1 MQVHRVWPGHPSP
14 LGATWD
20 GSGINFAIYSA
31 HATSVD
37 LCLFDS
43 PYADR
48 EQARLPLR
56 ECTHHVW
63 HGYVP
68 GLMPG
73 QLYGFRVAGPWAPEA
88 GHRFNPAKVLIDPYA
103 RAIGRRM
110 RWHDSLLGHVANNP
124 QARDT
129 QDSAPWAPLGA
140 VVDGGFAWGDDRPPA
155 TPLQDSVI
163 YELHVRGFTRLHPGV
178 PEHLRGSYLGLA
190 SEPVIEHL
198 KSLGVTAV
206 ELLPIHAHADERHL
220 GDRGLT
226 NYWGYNTLGF
236 FAPESRYGSGFQP
249 LDAVREFKM
258 MVRALHAAGLEVI
271 LDVVYNHTGEGSHL
285 GPTLA
290 FRGLDNTVYYRLL
303 PGQPALYEDFT
314 GVGNTLNVRHP
325 QVLKLVMDSLRYWVT
340 EMRVD
345 GFRFDLAPAL
355 GRETGSFDASAA
367 FFDAIHQDPILSAVK
382 LIAEP
387 WDLGPHGFQV
397 GHFPA
402 GWSEWNALYRDGVR
416 RYWRGDR
423 GLLPELAT
431 RVAGSSDLYQGAGR
445 QPTASIN
452 FVTCHDGFTLRD
464 LVSYTQKRNEA
475 NGEHNNDGESNNLST
490 NGGVE
495 GPSTDPAVEAGR
507 LRLIR
512 NFLATLFV
520 SQGVPM
526 ITAGDEMGRT
536 QRGNNNAYCQD
547 NEVSWVNWT
556 LTPAERQLLEFTR
569 SLIVVRHAHQVLRRR
584 RYFDGRGHNGDKDVV
599 WYDPRGREMSPA
611 AWSED
616 TSVVGM
622 RISATV
628 VDERTGLT
636 DPHEHDV
643 LVALF
648 NADAVEA
655 GFVLPKA
662 EGTWVVLFDTTDET
676 SQAAL
681 APRKFAGGDRYPLH
695 PRSVVLLRA
704 EPPPT
709 APPEPPASRLR
720 NRPRR
725 RAADF
730 RR

>member
-1 MQVHRVWPGHPSP
+1 MSAASP
-14 LGATWD
+14 
-20 GSGINFAIYSA
+20 
-31 HATSVD
+31 
-37 LCLFDS
+37 
-43 PYADR
+43 
-48 EQARLPLR
+48 
-56 ECTHHVW
+56 
-63 HGYVP
+63 
-68 GLMPG
+68 
-73 QLYGFRVAGPWAPEA
+73 
-88 GHRFNPAKVLIDPYA
+88 
-103 RAIGRRM
+103 
-110 RWHDSLLGHVANNP
+110 
-124 QARDT
+124 
-129 QDSAPWAPLGA
+129 
-140 VVDGGFAWGDDRPPA
+140 
-155 TPLQDSVI
+155 
-163 YELHVRGFTRLHPGV
+163 RLHPGV

-190 SEPVIEHL
+190 CEPVIEHL

-206 ELLPIHAHADERHL
+206 ELLPVHAHADERHL

-226 NYWGYNTLGF
+226 NFWGYNTLGF

-249 LDAVREFKM
+249 IDTVREFKM

-290 FRGLDNTVYYRLL
+290 FRGLDNAVYYRLL
-303 PGQPALYEDFT
+303 PGQPGHYEDFT
-314 GVGNTLNVRHP
+314 GCGNTLNIPHP

-355 GRETGSFDASAA
+355 GRETGSFDPSAA
-367 FFDAIHQDPILSAVK
+367 FFDAVHQDPILSRVK

-387 WDLGPHGFQV
+387 WDLGHNGFQV
-397 GHFPA
+397 GRFPA

-445 QPTASIN
+445 QPIASIN

-464 LVSYTQKRNEA
+464 LVTYTQKRNEA

-495 GPSTDPAVEAGR
+495 GPTTDAAIEADR
-507 LRLIR
+507 LRLVR

-526 ITAGDEMGRT
+526 ICAGDEMGRT

-584 RYFDGRGHNGDKDVV
+584 RYFDGHGHNGDKDVV

-616 TSVVGM
+616 TV
-622 RISATV
+622 RRRPAH
-628 VDERTGLT
+628 L
-636 DPHEHDV
+636 
-643 LVALF
+643 
-648 NADAVEA
+648 
-655 GFVLPKA
+655 
-662 EGTWVVLFDTTDET
+662 
-676 SQAAL
+676 
-681 APRKFAGGDRYPLH
+681 GDD
-695 PRSVVLLRA
+695 
-704 EPPPT
+704 
-709 APPEPPASRLR
+709 
-720 NRPRR
+720 RR
-725 RAADF
+725 RAHRPDRPARARRAGRAVQRRSARDRVRAAEGRGLLGGAVRHQRRDQPGGAGAAPLPRRGSLSAAPAERRPAARRTAGDGAAGAGGPRCADGRAGGRPISGGSRGARGAASGTATGCRCCGRARTAGRGLRLPPSPRGRGVRATA
-730 RR
+730 RRAGAARRRRSRRPRSAGRRPACSAARSRWGAGAGGRTPPADR

>member
-1 MQVHRVWPGHPSP
+1 
-14 LGATWD
+14 
-20 GSGINFAIYSA
+20 
-31 HATSVD
+31 
-37 LCLFDS
+37 
-43 PYADR
+43 
-48 EQARLPLR
+48 
-56 ECTHHVW
+56 
-63 HGYVP
+63 
-68 GLMPG
+68 
-73 QLYGFRVAGPWAPEA
+73 
-88 GHRFNPAKVLIDPYA
+88 
-103 RAIGRRM
+103 
-110 RWHDSLLGHVANNP
+110 
-124 QARDT
+124 
-129 QDSAPWAPLGA
+129 
-140 VVDGGFAWGDDRPPA
+140 
-155 TPLQDSVI
+155 
-163 YELHVRGFTRLHPGV
+163 
-178 PEHLRGSYLGLA
+178 
-190 SEPVIEHL
+190 
-198 KSLGVTAV
+198 
-206 ELLPIHAHADERHL
+206 
-220 GDRGLT
+220 
-226 NYWGYNTLGF
+226 
-236 FAPESRYGSGFQP
+236 
-249 LDAVREFKM
+249 
-258 MVRALHAAGLEVI
+258 VI

-290 FRGLDNTVYYRLL
+290 FRGLDNAVYYRLQ
-303 PGQPALYEDFT
+303 PGQPAQYEDFT
-314 GVGNTLNVRHP
+314 GCGNTLNVRHP

-355 GRETGSFDASAA
+355 GRETGSFDPSAA
-367 FFDAIHQDPILSAVK
+367 FFDAIHQDPILSGVK

-387 WDLGPHGFQV
+387 WDLGDHGFQV
-397 GHFPA
+397 GRFPA
-402 GWSEWNALYRDGVR
+402 GWSEWNARYRDGVR

-490 NGGVE
+490 NGGIE
-495 GPSTDPAVEAGR
+495 GPTADATIEAGR
-507 LRLIR
+507 LRLVR

-526 ITAGDEMGRT
+526 ICAGDEMGRT

-569 SLIVVRHAHQVLRRR
+569 SLIVIRHAHQVLRRR
-584 RYFDGRGHNGDKDVV
+584 RYFDGQGHNGDKDVV
-599 WYDPRGREMSPA
+599 WYDPRGREMSIA
-611 AWSED
+611 AWNED
-616 TSVVGM
+616 TAVVGM

-648 NADAVEA
+648 NAGPLDI

-662 EGTWVVLFDTTDET
+662 EGAWVALFDTSDET

-681 APRKFAGGDRYPLH
+681 APRRFVGGERFPLR

-709 APPEPPASRLR
+709 APPEPPVARLR